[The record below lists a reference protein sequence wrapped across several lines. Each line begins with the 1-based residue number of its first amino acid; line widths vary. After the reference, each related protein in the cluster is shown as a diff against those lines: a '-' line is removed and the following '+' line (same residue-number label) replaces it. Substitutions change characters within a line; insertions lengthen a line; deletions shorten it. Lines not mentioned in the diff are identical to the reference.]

1 MRKVIKQVVGI
12 DVAQKELV
20 VTLGKMQDDLVIN
33 LTAYNLFKNTSKGF
47 EALIVW
53 TKKLTDAQVDLRFVM
68 ESTGIYHE
76 KFAYFLVEQGFNIS
90 IILPNKIS
98 SYMRTLDVK
107 TVTDKTAS
115 QAIAQFGLER
125 KLDNWSRPNPILKS
139 LKQLT
144 RERDQLVDE
153 RSVIKN
159 QIHAE
164 KSEAEPNSSSL
175 IRMDKRI
182 KMLNKQEIEIK
193 KEINDLINSDAKLKE
208 YIECATTIPGIG
220 TLTAAII
227 FAETNGFE
235 LIRSKRQLTS
245 FAGLDVKEKQ
255 SGTSVKGKP
264 RISKKGNRHL
274 RKAMHLPALTAIRRD
289 ENYKILFAR
298 LVAKHGIKM
307 KAVTAV
313 QRKLLELTYIL
324 YKNKTTYDKAY
335 KVKEDNPIIEL
346 PSNEAVL

>member
-20 VTLGKMQDDLVIN
+20 VTLWKMQDDLVIN

-125 KLDNWSRPNPILKS
+125 KL
-139 LKQLT
+139 
-144 RERDQLVDE
+144 
-153 RSVIKN
+153 
-159 QIHAE
+159 IH
-164 KSEAEPNSSSL
+164 
-175 IRMDKRI
+175 R
-182 KMLNKQEIEIK
+182 
-193 KEINDLINSDAKLKE
+193 
-208 YIECATTIPGIG
+208 
-220 TLTAAII
+220 
-227 FAETNGFE
+227 
-235 LIRSKRQLTS
+235 
-245 FAGLDVKEKQ
+245 
-255 SGTSVKGKP
+255 
-264 RISKKGNRHL
+264 
-274 RKAMHLPALTAIRRD
+274 
-289 ENYKILFAR
+289 
-298 LVAKHGIKM
+298 
-307 KAVTAV
+307 
-313 QRKLLELTYIL
+313 
-324 YKNKTTYDKAY
+324 
-335 KVKEDNPIIEL
+335 
-346 PSNEAVL
+346 